1 MVVLSVMEKI
11 EQDKGIGSAGREGL
25 VWKRVVALNSV
36 KTRDH

>member
-11 EQDKGIGSAGREGL
+11 EQDKGISAGGEGL